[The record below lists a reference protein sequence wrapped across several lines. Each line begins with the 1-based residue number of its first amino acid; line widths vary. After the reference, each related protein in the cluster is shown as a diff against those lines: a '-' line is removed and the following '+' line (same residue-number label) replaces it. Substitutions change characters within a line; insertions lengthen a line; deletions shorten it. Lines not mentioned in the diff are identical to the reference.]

1 MNYLSKLKVKTRLA
15 IGFGTLVSLMMLLT
29 ILGIQKVNFIDSTL
43 AEVTDVNSL
52 KQRYAINYRGSV
64 HDRAIAI
71 RDVAIARN
79 SSEVNILESEIR
91 KLGQFY
97 TQSEK
102 LMQDMLNDNVMFS
115 SEEREIINKI
125 DAIKLSTLP
134 LIEIILA
141 QKKQGKEVTDI
152 VLDQARPAFVAW
164 LNSINQFIDYQEKLN
179 QQQTP
184 EARAMAS
191 GFQNLMLVLSTIALV
206 ISVIV
211 GVAIERSF
219 RSSLGGEP
227 HDAQQAIQIMAN
239 GDLTQRYNSQYSG
252 SILDSL
258 SAMSIKLIDIV
269 GNIRGAS
276 NQLAEQVKE
285 VSHGSS
291 QVLETAQQQS
301 MLTEEMIVKLEIMRT
316 SIEDIAHIVDLS
328 EQNSVATSEHA
339 VQGRELIISVAGQ
352 MEKVSEAVNGT
363 VVQVKQLEA
372 KTRDI
377 GGIVNMISGISEQ
390 TNLLAL
396 NAAIEAARAGESGRG
411 FAVVADEVR
420 SLAQRTGAAT
430 TQIETLLK
438 EVQAQTLVSV
448 SAMENTQPQVEECK
462 VNTLDA
468 TNLLV
473 NIEQQAQDTLSR
485 VRDIVTATNNQ
496 VVVVNEVV
504 VAMDQISSMSRE
516 SINLMANNEV
526 AGKKLDDLSNH
537 LKQEVAYFHV

>member
-15 IGFGTLVSLMMLLT
+15 IGFGILVSLMMLLT

-71 RDVAIARN
+71 RDVAIARSKN
-79 SSEVNILESEIR
+79 EVSTLESEIR
-91 KLGQFY
+91 KLEQFY
-97 TQSEK
+97 NQSEQN
-102 LMQDMLNDNVMFS
+102 MQNMFNANVMFTT
-115 SEEREIINKI
+115 EEREIIKNI
-125 DAIKLSTLP
+125 EAIKLSTLP
-134 LIEIILA
+134 LIEIILT
-141 QKKQGKEVTDI
+141 QKKQGQEVTDT

-179 QQQTP
+179 QQLTP
-184 EARAMAS
+184 EARAMAG
-191 GFQNLMLVLSTIALV
+191 GFQNLMLVLSAIALV

-211 GVAIERSF
+211 GIAIERSF

-258 SAMSIKLIDIV
+258 SAMSSKLIDIV

-285 VSHGSS
+285 VSYGSS

-301 MLTEEMIVKLEIMRT
+301 MLTEEMMDKLEIMRA

-328 EQNSVATSEHA
+328 EQNSVATSEQA
-339 VQGRELIISVAGQ
+339 VQGRELIITVAGQ
-352 MEKVSEAVNGT
+352 MEKVTEAVNGT

-377 GGIVNMISGISEQ
+377 GGIVNMISEISDQ

-420 SLAQRTGAAT
+420 NLAQRTGAAT

-462 VNTLDA
+462 ANTSDA
-468 TNLLV
+468 SNLLV

-496 VVVVNEVV
+496 VVVVNDVV
-504 VAMDQISSMSRE
+504 VAMDKISSMSRE
-516 SINLMANNEV
+516 SIDLMTNNEV
-526 AGKKLDDLSNH
+526 AGKKLDDLSHH

>member
-102 LMQDMLNDNVMFS
+102 LMQDMLNDNVIFS

-301 MLTEEMIVKLEIMRT
+301 MLTEEMIVKLEIMRA

>member
-79 SSEVNILESEIR
+79 PSEVNILESEIR

-134 LIEIILA
+134 LIEIILT

-339 VQGRELIISVAGQ
+339 VQGRELIISVARQ

-468 TNLLV
+468 SNLLV

>member
-15 IGFGTLVSLMMLLT
+15 IGFGILVSLMMLLT

-79 SSEVNILESEIR
+79 SSEVNTLESEIR
-91 KLGQFY
+91 KLEQFY
-97 TQSEK
+97 NQSE
-102 LMQDMLNDNVMFS
+102 LRMQNMLNDNVIFS
-115 SEEREIINKI
+115 SEEREIINDI

-134 LIEIILA
+134 LIETILA
-141 QKKQGKEVTDI
+141 QKKQGQDVTDT

-179 QQQTP
+179 QQLTP
-184 EARAMAS
+184 EARAMAG
-191 GFQNLMLVLSTIALV
+191 GFQNLMLVLSAVALV

-211 GVAIERSF
+211 GIAIERSF
-219 RSSLGGEP
+219 RCSLGGEP
-227 HDAQQAIQIMAN
+227 HDAQHAIQIMAN
-239 GDLTQRYNSQYSG
+239 GDLTQRYSSQYSG

-258 SAMSIKLIDIV
+258 SAMSNKLIDIV

-285 VSHGSS
+285 VSYGSS

-301 MLTEEMIVKLEIMRT
+301 MLTEEMMDKLEIMRA

-339 VQGRELIISVAGQ
+339 VQGRELIITVAGQ
-352 MEKVSEAVNGT
+352 MEKVTEAVNGT

-377 GGIVNMISGISEQ
+377 GGIVNMISEISDQ

-420 SLAQRTGAAT
+420 NLAQRTGAAT

-448 SAMENTQPQVEECK
+448 SAMENTQPQVEECQL
-462 VNTLDA
+462 NTSDA
-468 TNLLV
+468 SNLLV

-496 VVVVNEVV
+496 VIVVNEVV

-516 SINLMANNEV
+516 SIDLMTNNEV
-526 AGKKLDDLSNH
+526 AGKKLADLSNH
-537 LKQEVAYFHV
+537 LKQEVAYFNV

>member
-79 SSEVNILESEIR
+79 SSEVNILENEIR

-115 SEEREIINKI
+115 SEEREIIDKI

-276 NQLAEQVKE
+276 NQLAEQVQE

-468 TNLLV
+468 SNLLV